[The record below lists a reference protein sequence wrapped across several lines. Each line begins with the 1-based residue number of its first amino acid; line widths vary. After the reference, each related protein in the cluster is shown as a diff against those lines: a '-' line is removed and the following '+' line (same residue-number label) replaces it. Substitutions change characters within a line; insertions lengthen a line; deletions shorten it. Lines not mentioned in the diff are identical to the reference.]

1 MLYLMGVLLNFF
13 RGWLGLYFLLV
24 HFVIPFYLVAI
35 YPEVPEPA
43 LRVLRG
49 IGYGANAGPASE
61 LGFWYRFVSCGA
73 WVMLGVLLLSKRIRE
88 IAEEGEE
95 RAARNKQKRNS
106 RVE

>member
-1 MLYLMGVLLNFF
+1 MRVLLNFF

-43 LRVLRG
+43 VRALRG
-49 IGYGANAGPASE
+49 MGYGAIAGPPSE
-61 LGFWYRFVSCGA
+61 RGFWYRFVACGA
-73 WVMLGVLLLSKRIRE
+73 WVLLGLLLLSKRIRE

-95 RAARNKQKRNS
+95 RAARRRQKRNS
-106 RVE
+106 RAA

>member
-1 MLYLMGVLLNFF
+1 MKVLLNFF

-43 LRVLRG
+43 VRALRG
-49 IGYGANAGPASE
+49 MGYGAIAEPPSE

-73 WVMLGVLLLSKRIRE
+73 WVMLGLLLLSKRIRE
-88 IAEEGEE
+88 IAEEGKE
-95 RAARNKQKRNS
+95 RATRKRQKRNS
-106 RVE
+106 RAA